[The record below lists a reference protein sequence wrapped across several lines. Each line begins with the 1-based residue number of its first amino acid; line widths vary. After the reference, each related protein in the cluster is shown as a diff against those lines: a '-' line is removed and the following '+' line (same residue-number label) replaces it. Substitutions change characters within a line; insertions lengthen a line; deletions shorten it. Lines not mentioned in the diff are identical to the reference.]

1 MHGVVRKI
9 LDASFE
15 LISNKPLGYIKAGD
29 IIKKS
34 DVSKGSFYR
43 YFKDKYDC
51 VSYAF
56 VDKYFQCFYDKQL
69 TFRQAFEEHAI
80 LIFNNISILKNISVD
95 DSFLLA
101 FSAIHDEYRKVLRR
115 HILNDLNIRDENTNR
130 AISYLSRTLAV
141 TLYLYANDKIV
152 HDDAIYLVKHFE
164 EIVPNCLKQYI
175 L

>member
-1 MHGVVRKI
+1 MHSVVRKI

-15 LISNKPLGYIKAGD
+15 LISVKPLGYIKAGD
-29 IIKKS
+29 IIKKA
-34 DVSKGSFYR
+34 DISKGSFYR

-56 VDKYFQCFYDKQL
+56 VEVYFKCFYDNEL
-69 TFRQAFEEHAI
+69 TFKEAFLKHAVLI
-80 LIFNNISILKNISVD
+80 LDNISILKNISID

-101 FSAIHDEYRKVLRR
+101 FSAINDEYRKVLRR
-115 HILNDLNIRDENTNR
+115 HIFNETNMRDENIIR
-130 AISYLSRTLAV
+130 AINYLSRTLSV
-141 TLYLYANDKIV
+141 TLYLYANDKIN
-152 HDDAIYLVKHFE
+152 HDEATYLVKYFE